1 MRLKEIPNTQLL
13 VAVNHDGDL
22 AANLEAFD
30 VSRKGQAKKIYSF
43 EEVSGGKIIIINSFL
58 IAILCKIPVKEM

>member
-13 VAVNHDGDL
+13 VAVNHDSYL

>member
-43 EEVSGGKIIIINSFL
+43 EEVSGGKIIINSFL